1 MSTQLANQKEE
12 KLPGLPRSRPSGAR
26 AVRRGFLLISALYF
40 VIPLAWLFI
49 AASKSSSALAAEPI
63 WSLHGF
69 QLFENL
75 ASLFTYD
82 HGIYL
87 RWALNS
93 VLYAGA
99 GALVGTLICALGGHY
114 FSLWSFRGKEL
125 LFNIVLGGVL
135 VPSTALALPLFLLF
149 SQAGLT
155 NTFWSIFLP
164 SLVNPFA
171 FYLSRLTAD
180 ASVPVEVVESARV
193 DGAGE
198 FKVFFSIAVRMM
210 IPGLVTVFL
219 TQFVSIWNNF
229 LLPVVMLHDQT
240 LLPVT
245 MGLFTWNGQLSLAP
259 ELQTLVLV
267 GSMV

>member
-1 MSTQLANQKEE
+1 M
-12 KLPGLPRSRPSGAR
+12 PRNRFGH
-26 AVRRGFLLISALYF
+26 FT
-40 VIPLAWLFI
+40 
-49 AASKSSSALAAEPI
+49 
-63 WSLHGF
+63 F

-149 SQAGLT
+149 SQG
-155 NTFWSIFLP
+155 
-164 SLVNPFA
+164 
-171 FYLSRLTAD
+171 
-180 ASVPVEVVESARV
+180 
-193 DGAGE
+193 
-198 FKVFFSIAVRMM
+198 
-210 IPGLVTVFL
+210 
-219 TQFVSIWNNF
+219 
-229 LLPVVMLHDQT
+229 
-240 LLPVT
+240 
-245 MGLFTWNGQLSLAP
+245 
-259 ELQTLVLV
+259 
-267 GSMV
+267 